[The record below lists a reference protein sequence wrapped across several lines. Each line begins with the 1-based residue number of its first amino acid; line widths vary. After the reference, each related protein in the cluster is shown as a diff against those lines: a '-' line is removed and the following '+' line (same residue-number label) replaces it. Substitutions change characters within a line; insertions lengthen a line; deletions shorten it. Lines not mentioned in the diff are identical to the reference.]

1 MEGLPEN
8 EGNGESGAAPAVDR
22 NERPL
27 GGGDRP
33 IGAARSRPATSG
45 TDGGLSMGDYV
56 PTTREIESGAV
67 QVVEVQ
73 EVKDTDPIQT
83 ADLQA
88 GENTEEQLQFVLENS
103 TTKNWADRFDVLHDT
118 RKLVKYSPECLEPHM
133 CTLEEC
139 LVKSLGNPRSSVIR
153 ESLQLVTDI
162 FLCASLK
169 TVTKAEF
176 SWTKLVPAILQKAIN
191 DKKFLAIEGMNA
203 LDAFTK
209 DWPEH
214 YRVFLVESDNRN
226 AKIAAIATRV
236 VAQCVQSLGDG
247 LKDVEPEPGNA
258 APLQK
263 LATCAVKAML
273 KGKLAELRDH
283 GKGCLECVIKA
294 AGGWDSFKVTY
305 GPKISKGDMKHVALA
320 FGPPEEA
327 EDGAEAAPAPGIRGR
342 VRPFSRQ
349 RVAQAQSGDTMCET
363 VLAARPVVTQA
374 AADPV
379 VAQDETPAAI
389 LRQKSS
395 TPRSRRSSDAEVLS
409 EF

>member
-1 MEGLPEN
+1 MEALPEN
-8 EGNGESGAAPAVDR
+8 EGNGEPEAAPAADR

-27 GGGDRP
+27 GGGERP
-33 IGAARSRPATSG
+33 IGAARARPTTSG
-45 TDGGLSMGDYV
+45 SDGGLSMGDYV
-56 PTTREIESGAV
+56 PTTREIESGEYKV
-67 QVVEVQ
+67 NEVE

-88 GENTEEQLQFVLENS
+88 VENAEEQLKFVLENS
-103 TTKNWADRFDVLHDT
+103 TTKSWADRFDVLHDS
-118 RKLVKYSPECLEPHM
+118 RKLLKYSPECLELHM
-133 CTLEEC
+133 CMLEEC

-162 FLCASLK
+162 FCCASLK
-169 TVTKAEF
+169 DVTKAEF
-176 SWTKLVPAILQKAIN
+176 KWNKLVPAILQKSIN
-191 DKKFLAIEGMNA
+191 DKKFLAVEGMNA

-226 AKIAAIATRV
+226 PKLAAIATGV
-236 VAQCVQSLGDG
+236 VARCVQSLGDG

-263 LATCAVKAML
+263 LVTCAVKAML

-294 AGGWDSFKVTY
+294 ADGWDSFKATY
-305 GPKISKGDMKHVALA
+305 GPKMAKGDMKHVALA

-327 EDGAEAAPAPGIRGR
+327 GDGAEAGPR
-342 VRPFSRQ
+342 RPFSRQ
-349 RVAQAQSGDTMCET
+349 RVAQAPSCDAMCE
-363 VLAARPVVTQA
+363 PVVVAAPIDTQA
-374 AADPV
+374 AADS
-379 VAQDETPAAI
+379 VAPQDETPAAI

-395 TPRSRRSSDAEVLS
+395 TPRSRRSSDAEVMS